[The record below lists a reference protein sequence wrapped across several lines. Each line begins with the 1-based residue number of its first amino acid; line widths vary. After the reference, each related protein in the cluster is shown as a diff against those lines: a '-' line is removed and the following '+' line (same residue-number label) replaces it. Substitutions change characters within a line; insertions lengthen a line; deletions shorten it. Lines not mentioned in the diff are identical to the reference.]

1 MNFPFPIA
9 CMDND
14 RWNSFNNLLKHIQ
27 DYVSDSGTLPEIID
41 PMTCLLRLALIA
53 FHPPNTKIAITN
65 HRITLHPPSM
75 LQGPMR
81 WISGFERGDCH
92 LLLKPIERSIAMFG
106 ESNSEDVKKIFVFA
120 SIGLTKLADTYRGK
134 STIIVHII
142 ELYIKILKNK
152 NFKDKT
158 KSESHKY
165 CHNDIMKIFKNLWTE
180 DELKIVRLMFDQCT
194 KSSVFKT
201 MLDTFLS
208 HKEDILHE
216 RVLKYTDTI

>member
-1 MNFPFPIA
+1 MENVH
-9 CMDND
+9 
-14 RWNSFNNLLKHIQ
+14 WNSLNNLFKHVQ
-27 DYVSDSGTLPEIID
+27 GYVSDKGTLPEIID

-106 ESNSEDVKKIFVFA
+106 DSTSEDVKQIFIFA
-120 SIGLTKLADTYRGK
+120 STGLTKLADTYRGK
-134 STIIVHII
+134 SSIIVHII

-152 NFKDKT
+152 NLKDKAKT
-158 KSESHKY
+158 ENHKY
-165 CHNDIMKIFKNLWTE
+165 CQTDIMKIFENLWT
-180 DELKIVRLMFDQCT
+180 DKELKIARLILEQCS
-194 KSSVFKT
+194 KSSVFNV
-201 MLDTFLS
+201 MLDTILT